1 MLNKKLWCALASVT
15 LACILAAQVGCAQG
29 QDSKNSDSALSSFSA
44 VEPEYSSEWPENEYT
59 ELIPRPE
66 YGTMD
71 YVCDYSDLGRYEL
84 VLTDMT
90 KEQSAGYVDEL
101 KKQGFSELH
110 SKGNEVSVGT
120 MLQKENVVLSV
131 AYSDNLLNIL
141 ITIESDA

>member
-1 MLNKKLWCALASVT
+1 MLNKKLWCALVSVA
-15 LACILAAQVGCAQG
+15 LACILAVLVGCAQG
-29 QDSKNSDSALSSFSA
+29 QDSKISDSALSSFSA

-66 YGTMD
+66 YGTRD
-71 YVCDYSDLGRYEL
+71 YVCDYSDLGRYAL

-90 KEQSAGYVDEL
+90 EEQSAGYVNEL
-101 KKQGFSELH
+101 KEQGFSELH

-131 AYSDNLLNIL
+131 AYSDNLLLSL
-141 ITIESDA
+141 IHI